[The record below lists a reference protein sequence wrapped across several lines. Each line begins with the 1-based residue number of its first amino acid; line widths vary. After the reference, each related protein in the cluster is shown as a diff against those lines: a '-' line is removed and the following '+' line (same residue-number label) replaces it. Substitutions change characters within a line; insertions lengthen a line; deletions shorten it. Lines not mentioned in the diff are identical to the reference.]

1 MEMEIIFLKIFFFMV
16 SEERRIFLPISVE
29 GRNQFKKQHVTLSL
43 DKHQDI
49 NQNGMYINNC

>member
-1 MEMEIIFLKIFFFMV
+1 MEIIFLKIFFFMV

-29 GRNQFKKQHVTLSL
+29 GRNRFKKQHVTLSL
-43 DKHQDI
+43 DKHQV